1 MEVPAEQQP
10 PLLPME
16 PPQPPPLQPVE
27 PAQPPPQPLG
37 FNISAFYLLL
47 ISFSLFYILV
57 GRHSPPRPQLFV
69 NFWGKELSNG
79 FVSHVVKALEDAG
92 VNVSIDSNELKGRDA
107 ETLFK
112 RIDNSIIALVIFSD
126 RFSESEWCLNE
137 VVRMDKRVKDSK
149 LRVIP
154 VFYRVSTYDVKNFKG
169 KFGSAFEET
178 VQKQSPEVTNMAE
191 HWMSSVKSVSSKA
204 GLTSE
209 VHSIDSSLVDAIVE
223 DVKRQLPDM
232 LTGNKLSILEE
243 LFFALVL
250 AALGKF
256 VAPLLFDDTSFFETP
271 QWFVGVSLLVL
282 VHRRYF

>member
-1 MEVPAEQQP
+1 MDIPVPQQP
-10 PLLPME
+10 PAQPLEDEE
-16 PPQPPPLQPVE
+16 P
-27 PAQPPPQPLG
+27 PPPQPLEDEQPRPQPLDT
-37 FNISAFYLLL
+37 NISAFYLLL
-47 ISFSLFYILV
+47 ICFSLFYIVV
-57 GRHSPPRPQLFV
+57 GRHPPPRPQLFV
-69 NFWGKELSNG
+69 NFWGNELSNG

-92 VNVSIDSNELKGRDA
+92 VNVFKDSNELKVRDT
-107 ETLFK
+107 ETIIK
-112 RIDNSIIALVIFSD
+112 KIDNSKIALVIFSD

-137 VVRMDKRVKDSK
+137 VVRMANRVKDSK

-178 VQKQSPEVTNMAE
+178 VQKQSAEVKHVAE
-191 HWMSSVKSVSSKA
+191 LWMGSVKSVSSKP

-209 VHSIDSSLVDAIVE
+209 IHSVDSNLVDAIVE
-223 DVKRQLPDM
+223 DVKRQLPEIFTKSN
-232 LTGNKLSILEE
+232 LFILEE

-250 AALGKF
+250 AALSKF
-256 VAPLLFDDTSFFETP
+256 VAPLVFADTSFFETP